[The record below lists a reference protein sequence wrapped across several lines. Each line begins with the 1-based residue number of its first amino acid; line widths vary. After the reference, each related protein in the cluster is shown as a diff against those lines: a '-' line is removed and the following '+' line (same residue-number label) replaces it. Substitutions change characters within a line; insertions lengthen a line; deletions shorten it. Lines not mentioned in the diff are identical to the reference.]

1 MVSGLNTADT
11 SKGGASLR
19 NDLCEYL
26 WFKKHYYEDLRISSF
41 DIVMQL
47 LVCKILL
54 ICFFGGWDDEKSFR
68 EFISCLKVHSS
79 KN

>member
-11 SKGGASLR
+11 SKEGASLR
-19 NDLCEYL
+19 NDICEYL
-26 WFKKHYYEDLRISSF
+26 WFKNNNMRTVRMSSF

-54 ICFFGGWDDEKSFR
+54 ICLILGDEKTKK
-68 EFISCLKVHSS
+68 ISVNLLHI
-79 KN
+79 